1 MQTLVNTVSLAYDD
15 RGEGLPVVFLHAFP
29 LTRQMW
35 AEDMQALLQERRY
48 RLIAL
53 DWRGFGASELP
64 RPPTGPAISPMT
76 TLADDVAG
84 LLDVLGLQQATLCGL
99 SMGGYVA
106 FAFARRYPQRLRG
119 LVLAD
124 TRPGADTPEARA
136 ARASVAQL
144 AESQGT
150 TAIADLQLPRL
161 LARSTHQHSPA
172 VEAHVRRLIDG
183 ATPQGI
189 AAAARGMAAREDAS
203 DLLPTLACPTLV
215 IAGEED
221 ALIPPQETREYAA
234 RIPGAHLALLPR
246 AGHLSN
252 LEQPHA
258 FIQAVSQFLAT
269 LS

>member
-1 MQTLVNTVSLAYDD
+1 MQTQVTTVSLGYDD
-15 RGEGLPVVFLHAFP
+15 QGEGLPVVFLHAFP

-35 AEDMQALLQERRY
+35 AETIQALLQEQRY

-53 DWRGFGASELP
+53 DWRGFGTSELP
-64 RPPTGPAISPMT
+64 RLPVGPAISPMT

-84 LLDVLGLQQATLCGL
+84 LLDVLGIERATLCGI

-119 LVLAD
+119 LILAD
-124 TRPGADTPEARA
+124 TRPSADTPQARA
-136 ARASVAQL
+136 ARESVARL

-150 TAIADLQLPRL
+150 AAIADLQLPRL
-161 LARSTHQHSPA
+161 LASAVHQRAPA
-172 VEAHVRRLIDG
+172 VEAYVRRLIDG
-183 ATPQGI
+183 ATPEGI
-189 AAAARGMAAREDAS
+189 AAAARGMAIREDAS
-203 DLLPTLACPTLV
+203 DLLPTLVCPTLI

-234 RIPGAHLALLPR
+234 RIPGAHVALLPH